1 MIFFPYICNCNKKQN
16 IMEKQKPVFSFFT
29 VTTTIFREGALDT
42 DVKVFTANTP
52 EAFEKALNDLCTDRM
67 IKEIKSGLFE
77 PDEFAQIYAN
87 GKNKDNGLLRSHYA
101 VYGTKSGNIF
111 ICNVEQ
117 HTFEVPEIVMNII
130 N

>member
-1 MIFFPYICNCNKKQN
+1 MDFISYICTCNKKQKV
-16 IMEKQKPVFSFFT
+16 MFSFFT

-52 EAFEKALNDLCTDRM
+52 EAFEKALNDLCVDRVT
-67 IKEIKSGLFE
+67 KEIENGLFE
-77 PDEFAQIYAN
+77 PNEPIQEHTN

-111 ICNVEQ
+111 ICDVEQ